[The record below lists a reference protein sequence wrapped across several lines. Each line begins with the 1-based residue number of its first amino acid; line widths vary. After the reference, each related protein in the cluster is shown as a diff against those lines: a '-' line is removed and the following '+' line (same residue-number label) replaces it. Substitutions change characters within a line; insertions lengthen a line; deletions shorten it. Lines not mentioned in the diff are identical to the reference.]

1 MLLGVIQNVRSL
13 RRGGGGG
20 ASLKSE
26 QKRTGGGGGGSKLGN
41 LERTYFLNV
50 PFLLMV

>member
-13 RRGGGGG
+13 RRGGGG

>member
-13 RRGGGGG
+13 RRGGGG

-41 LERTYFLNV
+41 LERTYFLND